1 MLLHSKLNYR
11 SYLILNNSGVPGTSL
26 KSAGLSSSTRL
37 PYNGPW
43 IPTSWLRAPT
53 PPCWIFN
60 DAIVQQM
67 TRLVLFSSLLLISK
81 KKELELEKK
90 KANNW
95 NFIFTNWLL
104 IRSSAAQ
111 TSESDGCI
119 KCSFVLYK
127 VVRGRGGWQGQGLR
141 GWGLDQVGVTKES
154 NFLNWEPRCRR
165 LNPRHRFWNFW
176 NEKTSE
182 DYLLRNWDHL

>member
-1 MLLHSKLNYR
+1 MMLHSKLNYR
-11 SYLILNNSGVPGTSL
+11 SYLILNNPGVPDTSPM
-26 KSAGLSSSTRL
+26 SAGLSSSTRL

-43 IPTSWLRAPT
+43 IPTSLLRAPT

-67 TRLVLFSSLLLISK
+67 TRLVLFCSLLLISK
-81 KKELELEKK
+81 KKELELEK

-127 VVRGRGGWQGQGLR
+127 VVRRRGGWQGQGLR
-141 GWGLDQVGVTKES
+141 VGPGWGDK
-154 NFLNWEPRCRR
+154 RI
-165 LNPRHRFWNFW
+165 
-176 NEKTSE
+176 
-182 DYLLRNWDHL
+182 